1 MTTTIS
7 TASAATMFVLLEGP
21 SDVAAVAA
29 LMERDGL
36 ASPNVELVNL
46 QGATNVGRVLGEIRQ
61 IRSDADVVGLC
72 DAADTRA
79 AEKALADDGLPVLDA
94 SDLPVYGFFVCE
106 PDLEGELIRALGAE
120 RAKAAIEGAGLGS
133 KFDALRTGCVGRRT
147 ARGSAAPV
155 RARRVRSQGERGRCA
170 RRGARRRRGAR
181 AARDAA
187 RPDQV
192 RLSAAASGSPSSAV
206 MT

>member
-7 TASAATMFVLLEGP
+7 PASAATMFVLLEGP

-79 AEKALADDGLPVLDA
+79 SEKALADDGLPVLDA

-133 KFDALRTGCVGRRT
+133 KFDALRTQAAWADEPLADQLRRF
-147 ARGSAAPV
+147 
-155 RARRVRSQGERGRCA
+155 
-170 RRGARRRRGAR
+170 AR
-181 AARDAA
+181 AVSGRKEN
-187 RPDQV
+187 
-192 RLSAAASGSPSSAV
+192 AAAVLAAALGADEVPEPLA
-206 MT
+206 MLLDRIRYA